1 MQRPIHF
8 TYTGSGRGKPIPVDR
23 YVNGY
28 AVAVT
33 LNPPT
38 MKINYTLKYSLQDP
52 TYKTR
57 GSLYTGGPKVDS
69 PWVNSFKTSATWFNS
84 DDPVMVNQSA
94 ARTSNFSFAPTAVL
108 LSATAV
114 SGGTAYLHLIPMG
127 MDE

>member
-1 MQRPIHF
+1 MMRPIHYV
-8 TYTGSGRGKPIPVDR
+8 YTGSGRGQPLPLDR

-33 LNPPT
+33 LNPNN
-38 MKINYTLKYSLQDP
+38 MKINYTLKYSLDDP
-52 TYKTR
+52 EYRDPRTR
-57 GSLYTGGPKVDS
+57 I
-69 PWVNSFKTSATWFNS
+69 PWTNSYKTSATWFKS

-94 ARTSNFSFAPTAVL
+94 ARASNFAFPPRAVL

-114 SGGTAYLHLIPMG
+114 SGGVATLHINPMG

>member
-1 MQRPIHF
+1 MRPIHY
-8 TYTGSGRGKPIPVDR
+8 TYSGSGRGQPIPLDR

-28 AVAVT
+28 ALAVT

-52 TYKTR
+52 EYKT
-57 GSLYTGGPKVDS
+57 YGPVGTTK
-69 PWVNSFKTSATWFNS
+69 WANSFKTSATWFRS

-94 ARTSNFSFAPTAVL
+94 ARSSNFAFPPTAVL

-114 SGGTAYLHLIPMG
+114 SGGVATLHIVPMG

>member
-1 MQRPIHF
+1 MLRPIHYA
-8 TYTGSGRGKPIPVDR
+8 YTGSGRGTPIPVDR

-28 AVAVT
+28 AVGVT
-33 LNPPT
+33 LNPKN
-38 MKINYTLKYSLQDP
+38 MKINYTLKYSLEDP
-52 TYKTR
+52 EYKSTTKGNNGIKTYN
-57 GSLYTGGPKVDS
+57 
-69 PWVNSFKTSATWFNS
+69 PWITSFKTSATWFNS

>member
-1 MQRPIHF
+1 MMRPIHYV
-8 TYTGSGRGKPIPVDR
+8 YTGSGRGQPLPLDR

-28 AVAVT
+28 AIAVT

-38 MKINYTLKYSLQDP
+38 MKINYTLKYSLEDP
-52 TYKTR
+52 SFK
-57 GSLYTGGPKVDS
+57 LYGPTGTTQ
-69 PWVNSFKTSATWFNS
+69 WRNYKTSATWFKS

-94 ARTSNFSFAPTAVL
+94 ARTSNFAFPPMAVL

-114 SGGTAYLHLIPMG
+114 SGGTATLHINPMG